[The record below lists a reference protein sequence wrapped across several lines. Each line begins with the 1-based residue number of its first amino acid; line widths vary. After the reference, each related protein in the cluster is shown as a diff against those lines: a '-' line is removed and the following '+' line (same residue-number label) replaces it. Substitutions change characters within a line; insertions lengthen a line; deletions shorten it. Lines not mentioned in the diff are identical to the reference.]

1 MSPVWI
7 RKAGFS
13 GMAVTCAR
21 ACWKVSVTLV
31 LTGLLKPRWLS
42 LTWAKLKPKLGAA
55 VASSIRRARGRP
67 PATVQTTA
75 LPAQVMHFRNP
86 RRLSSYSI
94 CIVASFHS
102 RPEWPTWTHLPGCS
116 TAYSRGRKKL
126 LPGISV
132 GHVRY
137 DHQYA
142 WGQVQGGKFWRLT
155 TGTGASN

>member
-94 CIVASFHS
+94 CIVASFSS
-102 RPEWPTWTHLPGCS
+102 RPEWPDLDAS
-116 TAYSRGRKKL
+116 TGVQYSIFPKQKKNF

-142 WGQVQGGKFWRLT
+142 WGQAQG
-155 TGTGASN
+155 